1 MWCPKTRRLLIC
13 GPKGKITMT
22 STGRPLAFYEQL
34 QNLNLAAAWSKVKV
48 PTLVLHGQYDW
59 IMSRD
64 DHELIAEYV
73 NANSPGAAHL
83 VEVPEMGHTLQSY
96 TNWANAFAGKSS
108 GLNQNGAKL
117 DHRTG

>member
-1 MWCPKTRRLLIC
+1 M
-13 GPKGKITMT
+13 
-22 STGRPLAFYEQL
+22 
-34 QNLNLAAAWSKVKV
+34 

-64 DHELIAEYV
+64 DHELIAQYV
-73 NANSPGAAHL
+73 NNNSPGAARF

-108 GLNQNGAKL
+108 GLNKEGATLVINWLK
-117 DHRTG
+117 DQQRAR